1 MNHDT
6 ENDDDDRNTKEKEPW
21 IHQYRLSRPGPLGS
35 VLDVVIEEV
44 TFIEQRARK
53 RRTKD
58 AETFHLVTDV
68 LVSNLAYSLLRH
80 PAGKPLVICRDNGGR
95 RAYDNPAIPRA
106 TFVQTVDL
114 LEAAGFLTQAIG
126 ARGKGLTTIQ
136 ATSRLAAL
144 VSGLGVDLGCFR
156 IDRRNPLVMLRRKV
170 VHGPGQEPTRRDI
183 EFQDTPE
190 TERVRLEMS
199 RLNSFLATADLGFI
213 PDGLGLVDTINDRT
227 LSRRFVVLNDQ
238 AARFDQVG
246 RLSGGFWTNLEKD
259 RRGGLRIQGEP
270 IADLDF
276 EAMHPRLAYLML
288 GQDWPPGDPYDL
300 TGLLSGYDHANK
312 EHRGAVKKG
321 LSSLLNGGRAGR
333 KYGRPL
339 EGLPNGATP
348 ASLRAALKAKHPTL
362 VSIIDPPVPLEV
374 PMGYRLMK
382 LESDILLEALD
393 HLMSLGIV
401 ALPSH
406 DGVFTAQSNAK
417 IAQEALQ
424 AASKFILDVSLPVK
438 AKPVPGPRQAILPPT
453 YNQPFHQYACP

>member
-1 MNHDT
+1 MTPDT
-6 ENDDDDRNTKEKEPW
+6 DDDNDDSNTKEKEPW
-21 IHQYRLSRPGPLGS
+21 LHQYRLSRPGPLGS
-35 VLDVVIEEV
+35 VLNVVIDEV
-44 TFIEQRARK
+44 TFIEKRARN
-53 RRTKD
+53 RRAKD
-58 AETFHLVTDV
+58 AETFRLVTDV
-68 LVSNLAYSLLRH
+68 VVSNLAYNLLRH
-80 PAGKPLVICRDNGGR
+80 PGGKPLVISRDTGGR

-114 LEAAGFLTQAIG
+114 LEAAGFLTQTMG

-156 IDRRNPLVMLRRKV
+156 FDRNHPLLILRRKV
-170 VHGPGQEPTRRDI
+170 VHGPGQEPTRRNI

-190 TERVRLEMS
+190 TERIRLEML
-199 RLNSFLATADLGFI
+199 RLNSFLTGADLGFI
-213 PDGLGLVDTINDRT
+213 PDGLGLVDTIHDRT

-276 EAMHPRLAYLML
+276 EAMHPRIAYLLL
-288 GQDWPPGDPYDL
+288 GKNWPQGDPYDL
-300 TGLLSGYDHANK
+300 TGLLNGYDHRNK
-312 EHRGAVKKG
+312 EHRSAVKKG

-333 KYGRPL
+333 KYGKPL
-339 EGLPNGATP
+339 EGLPTGATP
-348 ASLRAALKAKHPTL
+348 ASLRAALKARHPAL
-362 VSIIDPPVPLEV
+362 MPVIDPPVPLDV
-374 PMGYRLMK
+374 PLGYRLMK
-382 LESDILLEALD
+382 RESDVLLKALD
-393 HLMSLGIV
+393 DLMSLDVV

-406 DGVFTAQSNAK
+406 DGVFVAQSNAQ

-424 AASKFILDVSLPVK
+424 AASKFILGITLPVK
-438 AKPVPGPRQAILPPT
+438 PKPVPEPLQPIIRAIH
-453 YNQPFHQYACP
+453 NQPTHCYA

>member
-1 MNHDT
+1 MTQDT
-6 ENDDDDRNTKEKEPW
+6 EDDDDSATTKEKDPW
-21 IHQYRLSRPGPLGS
+21 LHQYRLSRPGPLS
-35 VLDVVIEEV
+35 AVLDVVIDEV
-44 TFIEQRARK
+44 TFIEERARK
-53 RRTKD
+53 RKAKD

-68 LVSNLAYSLLRH
+68 VVSNLAYSLLRH
-80 PAGKPLVICRDNGGR
+80 PGGKPLVISRDTGGR

-114 LEAAGFLTQAIG
+114 LEAAGFLTQTMG

-156 IDRRNPLVMLRRKV
+156 LDKHNPLVMLRRKV
-170 VHGPGQEPTRRDI
+170 VHGPGQEPTRRNI

-190 TERVRLEMS
+190 TERIQLEMS

-213 PDGLGLVDTINDRT
+213 PDGLGLVDTIHDRT

-246 RLSGGFWTNLEKD
+246 RLSGGFWTNLEKN
-259 RRGGLRIQGEP
+259 RRGTLRIQGEP

-276 EAMHPRLAYLML
+276 EAMHPRIAYLLL
-288 GQDWPPGDPYDL
+288 GKEWPQDDPYDL
-300 TGLLSGYDHANK
+300 TGLLNGYDHSNK

-333 KYGRPL
+333 KYGKPL
-339 EGLPNGATP
+339 EGLPSGATP
-348 ASLRAALKAKHPTL
+348 ASLRAALKAKHPAL
-362 VSIIDPPVPLEV
+362 VSIIDPPAPLKVPL
-374 PMGYRLMK
+374 GYRLMK

-393 HLMSLGIV
+393 HLMSLGVV

-406 DGVFTAQSNAK
+406 DGVFTAQSNAQ
-417 IAQEALQ
+417 IAQEALR
-424 AASKFILDVSLPVK
+424 AASRRILGVALPVK
-438 AKPVPGPRQAILPPT
+438 PKPVPEPLQPILRAT
-453 YNQPFHQYACP
+453 QNQPIHCYA

>member
-1 MNHDT
+1 MTQDT
-6 ENDDDDRNTKEKEPW
+6 EDDDDGINTKEKDHW
-21 IHQYRLSRPGPLGS
+21 LNQYRLSRPGSLGS
-35 VLDVVIEEV
+35 VLDVVIDEV
-44 TFIEQRARK
+44 TFIEERARK
-53 RRTKD
+53 RRAKD
-58 AETFHLVTDV
+58 AETFRLVTDV
-68 LVSNLAYSLLRH
+68 VVSNLAYSLLRH
-80 PAGKPLVICRDNGGR
+80 PEGKPLVISRDTGGR

-114 LEAAGFLTQAIG
+114 LEAAGFLTQAMG
-126 ARGKGLTTIQ
+126 ARGRGLTTIR

-156 IDRRNPLVMLRRKV
+156 IDRNYPLLMLRRKV
-170 VHGPGQEPTRRDI
+170 VHGPGQPPTRRDI

-190 TERVRLEMS
+190 TERIRLEMS
-199 RLNSFLATADLGFI
+199 RLNSFLAGADLEFI

-259 RRGGLRIQGEP
+259 RRGSLRIQGEP

-276 EAMHPRLAYLML
+276 EAMHPRIAYLLL
-288 GQDWPPGDPYDL
+288 GKEWSQDDPYDL
-300 TGLLSGYDHANK
+300 TGLLDGYDHSNK
-312 EHRGAVKKG
+312 EHRSAVKKG

-333 KYGRPL
+333 KYGKPL
-339 EGLPNGATP
+339 EGLPPGATP
-348 ASLRAALKAKHPTL
+348 ASLRAALKAKHPAL
-362 VSIIDPPVPLEV
+362 VPIIDPPVPLKV
-374 PMGYRLMK
+374 PLGYRLMK

-393 HLMSLGIV
+393 HLMSLSVV

-406 DGVFTAQSNAK
+406 DGVFVAQSNTA

-424 AASKFILDVSLPVK
+424 EASKFILDVTLPVK
-438 AKPVPGPRQAILPPT
+438 PKPVPEPIQPIPRAAH
-453 YNQPFHQYACP
+453 NQPTHCCA

>member
-1 MNHDT
+1 MTQET
-6 ENDDDDRNTKEKEPW
+6 EDDDDDITTKEKDLW
-21 IHQYRLSRPGPLGS
+21 LNQYRLAKPGPLVS
-35 VLDVVIEEV
+35 VLDAVIDEA

-53 RRTKD
+53 RRAKD
-58 AETFHLVTDV
+58 AQTFRFVIDV
-68 LVSNLAYSLLRH
+68 VVSNLTYSLLRH
-80 PAGKPLVICRDNGGR
+80 PGGKQLVICRDNGGR

-106 TFVQTVDL
+106 TLVQTVDL

-136 ATSRLAAL
+136 ATGRLAAL

-170 VHGPGQEPTRRDI
+170 VHGPGQEPTRKDI

-190 TERVRLEMS
+190 TERIRLEMS
-199 RLNSFLATADLGFI
+199 RLNSFLAGADLAFI

-246 RLSGGFWTNLEKD
+246 RLSGGFWTNLAKH

-276 EAMHPRLAYLML
+276 EAMHPRLAYLL
-288 GQDWPPGDPYDL
+288 LRKEWPPGDPYDL
-300 TGLLSGYDHANK
+300 TGLLDGYDQTNQ

-339 EGLPNGATP
+339 EGLPAGATP
-348 ASLRAALKAKHPTL
+348 GSLRAALKAKHPAL
-362 VSIIDPPVPLEV
+362 VSIIDPPVPPKV
-374 PMGYRLMK
+374 PLGYRLMK

-406 DGVFTAQSNAK
+406 DGVFVAQSYAA

-424 AASKFILDVSLPVK
+424 AASKFIVDDALPVK
-438 AKPVPGPRQAILPPT
+438 HKAVPGPSQAILRHT
-453 YNQPFHQYACP
+453 HEQPIHNYA

>member
-1 MNHDT
+1 MTQDT
-6 ENDDDDRNTKEKEPW
+6 EDDDDDVTTKEKDFW
-21 IHQYRLSRPGPLGS
+21 LNQYRLAKPGPLVS
-35 VLDVVIEEV
+35 VLDMVIDEV

-53 RRTKD
+53 RKARD
-58 AETFHLVTDV
+58 AQTFRLVVDV
-68 LVSNLAYSLLRH
+68 VVSNLAYSLLKR
-80 PAGKPLVICRDNGGR
+80 PGGKPLVICRDNGGR

-114 LEAAGFLTQAIG
+114 LEAAGFLTQAMG
-126 ARGKGLTTIQ
+126 ARGKGLTTIR

-156 IDRRNPLVMLRRKV
+156 IDSRHPLLMLRRKV
-170 VHGPGQEPTRRDI
+170 VHGPGQPPTRRDI
-183 EFQDTPE
+183 EFWATPE
-190 TERVRLEMS
+190 TERIKSEVS
-199 RLNSFLATADLGFI
+199 RLNSFLASADLDFI

-227 LSRRFVVLNDQ
+227 LCRRFVVLNDQ

-246 RLSGGFWTNLEKD
+246 RLNGGFWTNLEKD
-259 RRGGLRIQGEP
+259 RRGSLRIQGEP

-288 GQDWPPGDPYDL
+288 GKEWPPDDPYDL
-300 TGLLSGYDHANK
+300 TGLLNGYDHTNK
-312 EHRGAVKKG
+312 EHRAAVKKG

-333 KYGRPL
+333 KYGKPL
-339 EGLPNGATP
+339 EGLPAGATP
-348 ASLRAALKAKHPTL
+348 ASLRAALKAKHPAL
-362 VSIIDPPVPLEV
+362 VPIIDPPAPLEV

-393 HLMSLGIV
+393 HLMSLGVV

-406 DGVFTAQSNAK
+406 DGLFVAQSNAE

-424 AASKFILDVSLPVK
+424 AASKFIVEVALPVK
-438 AKPVPGPRQAILPPT
+438 PKPVPEPRQAILQPT
-453 YNQPFHQYACP
+453 YNQPFHQYA